1 MGSSSGCVDLANVQ
15 GKKSHTE
22 ASEEHQQVHL
32 GVMVHGLDVT
42 ARSLPLCYLG
52 NKKTRHNGQGGI
64 ELSQTQQLV

>member
-42 ARSLPLCYLG
+42 AKSVPLSCTG
-52 NKKTRHNGQGGI
+52 KKNPAITDGKAMK
-64 ELSQTQQLV
+64 

>member
-32 GVMVHGLDVT
+32 GVMGHGLDVT
-42 ARSLPLCYLG
+42 TGSIPLCCMG
-52 NKKTRHNGQGGI
+52 NKKPRHY
-64 ELSQTQQLV
+64 